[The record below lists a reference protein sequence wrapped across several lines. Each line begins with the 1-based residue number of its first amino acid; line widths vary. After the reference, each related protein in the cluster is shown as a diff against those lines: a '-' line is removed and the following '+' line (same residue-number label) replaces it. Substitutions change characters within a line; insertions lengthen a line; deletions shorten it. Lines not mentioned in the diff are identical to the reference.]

1 MSDDTPTDRV
11 VIAVVERVAMV
22 VEWTIRNSARLKKGL
37 KAAGQWTAQRLTNPS
52 GR

>member
-11 VIAVVERVAMV
+11 VIAVVERVAMA
-22 VEWTIRNSARLKKGL
+22 VEWTIRSSVRLKKVL
-37 KAAGQWTAQRLTNPS
+37 KTAVQWTAQRLTNPS